1 MPCQGR
7 SRRRRGPTASLY
19 GAWRS
24 AKLGHWDRRLN
35 ATQSANFK
43 PLVFGEIHAAGNS
56 QGTNACVSTLKS
68 GAGRSTKPVTR
79 RRPSCSAE
87 ATGWCRCA
95 SIARSSDGDL
105 LFSASGEAQPAKHK
119 CKPYTLRGPY
129 SVGMLVLGVIA
140 CAGPAAE
147 TRHRLETKAPL
158 RGLVRFSG
166 DHSSVEIID
175 KYLAGRQGR
184 HYHRYRGAFQRLA

>member
-1 MPCQGR
+1 MR
-7 SRRRRGPTASLY
+7 SPTYFDAMFSHEDYPPGHERLRLDVEIGS
-19 GAWRS
+19 GAIHE
-24 AKLGHWDRRLN
+24 AG
-35 ATQSANFK
+35 
-43 PLVFGEIHAAGNS
+43 HAAASFVLGRGN
-56 QGTNACVSTLKS
+56 GLVSLRVDCT
-68 GAGRSTKPVTR
+68 
-79 RRPSCSAE
+79 E
-87 ATGWCRCA
+87 
-95 SIARSSDGDL
+95 SDGDL
-105 LFSASGEAQPAKHK
+105 LFSAGGEAQPAKHK